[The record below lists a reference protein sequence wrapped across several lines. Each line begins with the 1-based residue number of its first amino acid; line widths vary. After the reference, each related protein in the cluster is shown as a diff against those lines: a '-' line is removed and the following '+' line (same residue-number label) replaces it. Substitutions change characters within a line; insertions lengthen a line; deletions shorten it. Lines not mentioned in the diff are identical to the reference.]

1 MSAGK
6 AVLLLGRRDEPT
18 DGVADYCEKLREA
31 GGARG
36 ISFEIARV
44 SWAEKGWR
52 EALAELRKAAAAWRD
67 RWVFLQY
74 TTLAWSSRGF
84 PLRAPAMFSMC

>member
-36 ISFEIARV
+36 LSFEIAQVRGLKKDGAKP
-44 SWAEKGWR
+44 SPGCAKLPRTGAIAGFFSNTR
-52 EALAELRKAAAAWRD
+52 
-67 RWVFLQY
+67 RWHGPPADFL
-74 TTLAWSSRGF
+74 F
-84 PLRAPAMFSMC
+84 APRMYSMC